1 MNDLQTGE
9 VFAIDLW
16 KILFMLINLLLIYL
30 TFKKFLYGP
39 VKKIFEMREK
49 EVTETYDKAATAEKE
64 ANELKDKYEKK
75 LLSAKEEAQE
85 IVSSATK
92 RAQLRSE
99 SIVNDAKETVS
110 NMMSRA
116 QEQIESEKKK
126 AVNEIKDGITDI
138 ALMAASTVLEKDM
151 NTADHNKLI
160 DEFIDKMGE
169 EPWQN

>member
-49 EVTETYDKAATAEKE
+49 EVTETYDRAATAEQQ

-75 LLSAKEEAQE
+75 LSSAKEEAQE

-110 NMMSRA
+110 NMMARA

-160 DEFIDKMGE
+160 DEFIDKVGE

>member
-49 EVTETYDKAATAEKE
+49 EVTETYDKAAAAERE
-64 ANELKDKYEKK
+64 AEELKDKYEKK
-75 LLSAKEEAQE
+75 LSSAKEEAQE
-85 IVSSATK
+85 IVASATK

-110 NMMSRA
+110 NMMARA

-138 ALMAASTVLEKDM
+138 ALMAASAVLEKDM

-160 DEFIDKMGE
+160 DEFIDKVGD